1 MSSINGF
8 LSNQYLALDKTP
20 AQTSEFKPIHEQKCA
35 HLCRMTV
42 TDSILQRAAAVTIN
56 ISWRSFLFQFPP
68 FLSPHP
74 FSWHVQHSFW
84 KKKFYFCR
92 PTSIIIA
99 DKAAQRE
106 KWKVRANKVLWRVW
120 RTEGLTGEERS
131 CLWLSC
137 FLFCLPSHEVVE
149 ILGLNKVFGIPWGEE
164 ELASSCHG
172 TKTRS
177 HIIVSISSNSRFGTI

>member
-1 MSSINGF
+1 MSRNAHIYAGWQWQIAHYKGLLQSQSIF
-8 LSNQYLALDKTP
+8 
-20 AQTSEFKPIHEQKCA
+20 HEDPSSFSF
-35 HLCRMTV
+35 HLFE
-42 TDSILQRAAAVTIN
+42 A
-56 ISWRSFLFQFPP
+56 
-68 FLSPHP
+68 PHP

-99 DKAAQRE
+99 DKAARRE